1 MIRAKQIL
9 KKMFKGSGG
18 VTLFEVMIALALF
31 AIIIT
36 PVMRSFVTAIK
47 VNKDSRETMIATDV
61 ANSIMEGI
69 SGKTYEDVVKWLGTA
84 DNATGFDLT
93 DPTQNKFSSIN
104 DDWYNLGNTA
114 TGCFGPDSDPEKY
127 EGNYPVDGITL
138 SVTNEVSG
146 DSMLYDQEMAKHAI
160 LALYTESVVAGY
172 TPTIIDD
179 TPDKKLWFGFSFND
193 RYADVPGAANKGIPK
208 LTYMMYSDIR
218 KDNMCFD
225 AIVTFIPRPHTI
237 NIDTA
242 SGKTS
247 QDYFAYE
254 VTVSVYSFEFDKL
267 SGEVINRFNATSQF
281 DGAPCAVLKG
291 GIMNKS
297 IQASASH

>member
-1 MIRAKQIL
+1 MRRGKQKWF
-9 KKMFKGSGG
+9 KKLMFGSGG
-18 VTLFEVMIALALF
+18 VTIFEVMIALALF
-31 AIIIT
+31 AVIVT
-36 PVMRSFVTAIK
+36 PIMRSFVTAMS
-47 VNKDSRETMIATDV
+47 VNKNSRETMIATDV

-69 SGKTYEDVVKWLGTA
+69 SGKTYEEVVSWLGQA
-84 DNATGFDLT
+84 DTVGGFDLL

-127 EGNYPVDGITL
+127 EGDYYIDG
-138 SVTNEVSG
+138 VTVPDTNIVTG
-146 DSMLYDQEMAKHAI
+146 DSMLYGQEMAKRAI
-160 LALYTESVVAGY
+160 LHLYTDTVVAGN
-172 TPTIIDD
+172 TPSREDAS
-179 TPDKKLWFGFSFND
+179 PDKRLYFGFSYND

-225 AIVTFIPRPHTI
+225 AIVTFIPRANNI

-242 SGKTS
+242 SGKTA

-254 VTVSVYSFEFDKL
+254 VTVIVYSFEFDKV
-267 SGEVINRFNATSQF
+267 SGEMKNRFNSTYMF
-281 DGAPCAVLKG
+281 DDAPCAILKG

-297 IQASASH
+297 IQATE